1 MIFDLDLKF
10 PLLNLIVAADLAA
23 EDGMWRN
30 LIQFPDYPGSAR
42 FDMQSI
48 VVHGLARYDPGKTST
63 LLVFEYM

>member
-1 MIFDLDLKF
+1 MRNILFLEYRKS
-10 PLLNLIVAADLAA
+10 VAA